1 MNVNKET
8 LLILSVLALLSIA
21 VMPVSAVTHWYDEI
35 HMPLDLEECES
46 SPRGGSPG
54 RRPDFVQW
62 TIVEC
67 IKDTGGTG
75 KIFVY
80 ITNEDTGLWIYSK
93 VFTQGQYGTYVNSNH
108 LKIRVHFS
116 NTNSYCGNNCGIHL
130 HADLDWVNY

>member
-1 MNVNKET
+1 MNVNKKT

-35 HMPLDLEECES
+35 HMPLKLEECES

-75 KIFVY
+75 KIWVY
-80 ITNEDTGLWIYSK
+80 ITNEDTGARIYDN

-116 NTNSYCGNNCGIHL
+116 NENAHCGNNCGIHL

>member
-1 MNVNKET
+1 MNTNKKT

-21 VMPVSAVTHWYDEI
+21 VMPVSAVIHWYNEI

-54 RRPDFVQW
+54 LRPDFVQW

-80 ITNEDTGLWIYSK
+80 ITNEDTGVWIYTK
-93 VFTQGQYGTYVNSNH
+93 VFTQG
-108 LKIRVHFS
+108 
-116 NTNSYCGNNCGIHL
+116 
-130 HADLDWVNY
+130 